1 MNRGLTQEGLFQFN
15 LQYRYQ
21 LEGSQNDEILVH
33 YSDPDAF
40 KSSDI
45 YILKKNDKYRYRKK
59 RKKMWKS
66 SVFFHSPD
74 WTSYKSDPITSS
86 EKIHIVCIA
95 FYIATQL
102 VSKLI

>member
-1 MNRGLTQEGLFQFN
+1 MKRGVTQEGLFQFN

-45 YILKKNDKYRYRKK
+45 Y
-59 RKKMWKS
+59 
-66 SVFFHSPD
+66 
-74 WTSYKSDPITSS
+74 
-86 EKIHIVCIA
+86 
-95 FYIATQL
+95 
-102 VSKLI
+102 